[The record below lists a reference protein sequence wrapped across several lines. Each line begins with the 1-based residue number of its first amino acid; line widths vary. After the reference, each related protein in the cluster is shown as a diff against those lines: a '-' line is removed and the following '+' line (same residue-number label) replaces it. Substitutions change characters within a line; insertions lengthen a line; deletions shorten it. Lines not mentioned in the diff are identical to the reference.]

1 MKKKHPT
8 ESTPQHRSSGAS
20 MVKQVL
26 LGIAPFAGALRSTR
40 KYYSIVLNPGVSAE
54 KHAIMVKDVLYVFI
68 PSPCESLV
76 AVYMTC
82 YTELPHVFLK
92 ST

>member
-8 ESTPQHRSSGAS
+8 ESTAYREF
-20 MVKQVL
+20 
-26 LGIAPFAGALRSTR
+26 LGQEGSNKYFWGILFVCFLNHTR
-40 KYYSIVLNPGVSAE
+40 KYYSIVLNPGASAA
-54 KHAIMVKDVLYVFI
+54 KHVIMVKDVLYVFI

-92 ST
+92 INV